1 MPTFLWPLLLLL
13 TCSAPPARSPNVHTS
28 VESPHTPAPGTSCLD
43 HMWTQVKFSHDV
55 PGMTPIQGT
64 CGAQMPAV
72 SVAATPPPCT
82 RREPRGL
89 QTESSCCSQDPVWGS
104 LSAAFLF
111 KFFLFELQK

>member
-55 PGMTPIQGT
+55 PGMTVWL
-64 CGAQMPAV
+64 AV
-72 SVAATPPPCT
+72 PPLPG
-82 RREPRGL
+82 PSPSP
-89 QTESSCCSQDPVWGS
+89 QAP
-104 LSAAFLF
+104 
-111 KFFLFELQK
+111 